1 MRKPRRS
8 TPPSPWTPP
17 RQSIHVSGAATASRV
32 NGAQVNLTSVA
43 VSDVLAVLPGS
54 YIFDAPEGT
63 DYLSFGSPQTVVV
76 VPGAAPAEVAF
87 YQSWTPAASTDAIAQ
102 VNERIAT
109 CMMSTPPAAKPS

>member
-1 MRKPRRS
+1 M
-8 TPPSPWTPP
+8 
-17 RQSIHVSGAATASRV
+17 
-32 NGAQVNLTSVA
+32 
-43 VSDVLAVLPGS
+43 LAVLPGS